1 MLSYLYWKQ
10 NLDILTLSFYMNF
23 STFFFLNHSKTNFIL
38 GLQLAN
44 PHIQRITL
52 KEAFQ
57 GEFHLR
63 GPHPNLQMKNKDSK
77 FQEKVQFLDTEK
89 INV

>member
-1 MLSYLYWKQ
+1 
-10 NLDILTLSFYMNF
+10 MNF
-23 STFFFLNHSKTNFIL
+23 STFFFLNHSKTSFIL

-44 PHIQRITL
+44 PHIQQITL

-63 GPHPNLQMKNKDSK
+63 GLHPNLQMKNKGSK